1 MSNKRVIIIGGV
13 AAGASAAAKARR
25 VNEELEIVLFEG
37 GPYMSFANC
46 GLPYYVGGEIANRGS
61 LFVANPDVF
70 KARFQVDIRLNTT
83 VTSISIEQHKVTFVA
98 PDGQEDTLS
107 YDRLVLATGTVPI
120 IPPIDGIDGPN
131 MFFCRTVPDVD
142 AIMQRLNKILPYD
155 MEGMRRVESG
165 PLHDMDGTGI
175 HALVIGGGYIGL
187 ECAEQLMHRGIR
199 TTVIEAMP
207 QIMGPLD
214 REMTQPIEQALRDS
228 GATLIIND
236 AVERIEQQGDRS
248 EAILRSGRRVVFD
261 VAIVGT
267 GVRPNVELAES
278 IGLTLGQTGAIAVDA
293 LQRTSVPEIYAAGD
307 NSEAIFLPTGT
318 PVNIPLAGPANK
330 EGRIAGNNA
339 ALELL
344 GNVNKDDPRWL
355 TMKGVLGTSI
365 ARVCGV
371 VAGGTGLSE
380 KVAKRLNI
388 NVKTAY
394 SLGLNHAGYY
404 PGANLLIL
412 KLIYNAEDGRLLGA
426 QAVGIDGV
434 DKRLDILATAIL
446 AEMSVEDLEN
456 LDLCYAPPFG
466 SAKDIAIMGGFITAN
481 ARRGLSEGI
490 SPVALF
496 EELQSDTPPVVID
509 VRTAREYADGHLDTA
524 VNIPLD
530 HLRERLSEVP
540 RDQPVVLHCQ
550 AGYRSYVAQQI
561 LQNHGWTNVRNLY
574 GGYAFASRVLSM
586 DTPSFP

>member
-1 MSNKRVIIIGGV
+1 MSNKRLIIIGGV